1 MKRIIN
7 LLFWTALILFFI
19 YRHIYHKITHMN
31 SDDLEWVTNR
41 YIGEIM
47 VFESETGIIDTVKIW
62 DIHIHN
68 CISPY
73 NMNIDYW
80 VDEYIARASID
91 YLFTGSNSID
101 GYFYIIKENNNEPVY
116 VGNGI
121 NQKWSKV

>member
-7 LLFWTALILFFI
+7 ILFWTALILFFI

-41 YIGEIM
+41 HVGEFM
-47 VFESETGIIDTVKIW
+47 VFESETGITDTVKIW
-62 DIHIHN
+62 DIRIHN

-101 GYFYIIKENNNEPVY
+101 GYFL
-116 VGNGI
+116 
-121 NQKWSKV
+121 